1 MPVLFLAE
9 SRLPRVGE
17 LLEGGR
23 TIAVVPIGS
32 LEQHGPHL
40 PMGTDSIVAEAVVR
54 EAVRSL
60 GDLDLL
66 VLPTVWFG
74 CSEEHMDFPGTVSLD
89 AGTMMRL
96 VRDLCSSLARH
107 GVRKVA
113 LVNAHGGNTDVLRAV
128 LREVRRDLGV
138 FAVLFD
144 VWPLIKV
151 LLRPE
156 DLPEVHAGWVETSI
170 LMTLRPELVGP
181 AGPDEFP
188 ERGRRI
194 RLGGRGVSTPWATS
208 DVSRSGVIGYPSAA
222 DPERGREILRR
233 MAEEL
238 AEALRELDSLELP

>member
-156 DLPEVHAGWVETSI
+156 DLPEVHAG
-170 LMTLRPELVGP
+170 L
-181 AGPDEFP
+181 
-188 ERGRRI
+188 
-194 RLGGRGVSTPWATS
+194 
-208 DVSRSGVIGYPSAA
+208 
-222 DPERGREILRR
+222 
-233 MAEEL
+233 
-238 AEALRELDSLELP
+238 SLIHI